1 MTFCEE
7 CFNKQRKIDELEGA
21 IVLLKAKLKRQER
34 TAKEGLFGS
43 STPSSKKPVKPNTID
58 EDNPPQA
65 DSGGG
70 RPGHKGHG
78 RSSISEDEAD
88 RVELVEAEDTCPDCG
103 GRLEYKDT
111 KQRTV
116 IDCEPIRMQK
126 ILYRLEQ
133 KRCPACKKIIRAQA
147 PGVLPR
153 GLYGNQLLAHVATQ
167 HYIYGNTMGQIEKQ
181 TNVGY
186 SSLIDAMHQL
196 ARRMKDVPDALIKAY
211 RLAPVK
217 HADETG
223 WRTEGKNGYAWLFCS
238 KDISIFR
245 IRNTRSAKVPHDVF
259 GPEQLFGVLV
269 VDRYNGYNK
278 LLILIQYCYAH
289 LLRNVQD
296 LEKEFP
302 QNAEIKS
309 FVEALAPQLANAMSL
324 RAMDIS
330 HKQFKQQAAK
340 IKRKIIQITNRPAR
354 HPAIQ
359 KIQGIFRDKAD
370 RLYHWAD
377 DRAVPADNNFAE
389 RELRPLVIARK
400 VSFGSQSDA
409 GAKTR
414 EILMSVLHTLKK
426 RTPDVA
432 GALKSALD
440 KLAENPNLDL
450 SKTLFNLDSS

>member
-7 CFNKQRKIDELEGA
+7 CFKKQCKIDELEDT
-21 IVLLKAKLKRQER
+21 IVRLKAKIRRQDR
-34 TAKEGLFGS
+34 TAKEGFFGS
-43 STPSSKKPVKPNTID
+43 STPSSKKPLRSNTSDEGKPR
-58 EDNPPQA
+58 
-65 DSGGG
+65 SGGG

-78 RSSISEDEAD
+78 RSSVSEDDAD
-88 RVELVEAEDTCPDCG
+88 RVERIAVDQTCPDCG
-103 GRLEYKDT
+103 SVLESKDT
-111 KQRTV
+111 KERTV
-116 IDCEPIRMQK
+116 MDCEPVKMQK

-133 KRCPACKKIIRAQA
+133 KRCPKCKKIIRARA

-167 HYIYGNTMGQIEKQ
+167 HYIYGNSLGQIEKQ
-181 TNVGY
+181 TGVGY
-186 SSLIDAMHQL
+186 SSLVDALHQL
-196 ARRMKDVPDALIKAY
+196 ARHMKDVPAALIKAY

-223 WRTEGKNGYAWLFCS
+223 WRTDGQNGYAWLFCS
-238 KDISIFR
+238 KDISIFI

-289 LLRNVQD
+289 LLRGVQD
-296 LEKEFP
+296 IEKEFP

-324 RAMDIS
+324 RTMDIS
-330 HKQFKQQAAK
+330 DKQFKQQAAK
-340 IKRKIIQITNRPAR
+340 IKGKIIQITNRPAR

-359 KIQGIFRDKAD
+359 KIQNIFRDKAD

-400 VSFGSQSDA
+400 VSFGSQSQE
-409 GAKTR
+409 GARTR
-414 EILMSVLHTLKK
+414 ETLMSVLHTLKK

-440 KLAENPNLDL
+440 KLAENPDLDL